1 MIKLKRVYDPAEP
14 SDGKRFLV
22 ERLWPRGVR
31 KDALPLDGWLRDVA
45 PSDELRR
52 WFHHDP
58 ARWED
63 FQQRYWAELETKPE
77 TWKLLVEAARQGD
90 VTLLFSAR
98 DTEHNNAVALK
109 AFLESRLG

>member
-58 ARWED
+58 ARWD
-63 FQQRYWAELETKPE
+63 TFQQRYWAELETKPE
-77 TWKLLVEAARQGD
+77 TWKPLVEAARQGD
-90 VTLLFSAR
+90 ITLLFSAR
-98 DTEHNNAVALK
+98 DTAHNNAVALK
-109 AFLESRLG
+109 AFLESQLG